1 MGILEFLDAIGASAR
16 APQAMAAMP
25 PRADAPRSPAPDPY
39 AFGDLT
45 SETARR
51 AYEDMLA
58 LAGMGGQATRSMLPE
73 SVNQY
78 VPDWLAQG
86 GDYGL
91 AGLTGLLGAAE
102 TGAGALG
109 EGVEAVQ
116 RGMGMDGRYA
126 PGGSARALQAD
137 LMGILEGSGFAP
149 EGRMVAGLA
158 EASSPLVRAGLT
170 DIIPNEYGGV
180 RLTRENAPLIGHHN
194 LSPKGVEVSSSIGGI
209 PMPSMA
215 ISRADYPLTNF
226 GDVTLLAKPG
236 MVTPSRNTGVWPT
249 DVYTGRQPRG
259 ELQFSNEKATT
270 AAMKADPNFGHMRDI
285 SYWMGSTNSFDDAN
299 RMMQTAQLG
308 ARAGIDPKSY
318 DKMFDY
324 VRDVQAKLGYSAFED
339 APSMPG
345 FEAYGGVE
353 RVLYPRDMFTASGN
367 RRKPVPYTLDAV
379 MGRMAK
385 DKAYTAGSE
394 GWDYGPASFRAIV
407 TPPFRSASEI
417 SAARGSIIPSDEM
430 ASYKGLLSSAYD
442 ETLKALDAT
451 QPPGRRRDATEALR
465 EIASGRNP
473 TWFGEIPP
481 EIKQNVRSLAEAARQ
496 LPTEYFEAKTKN
508 ALSLGDFPAAIVPE
522 GADQTADILRSS
534 GVKNI
539 LTYGTPE
546 ERIALFKR
554 FPELLFSLGGAVAVP
569 GLLAMQPDQGP
580 Q

>member
-1 MGILEFLDAIGASAR
+1 
-16 APQAMAAMP
+16 MAAMP

-45 SETARR
+45 TETARR

-58 LAGMGGQATRSMLPE
+58 LAGMGGAATRSMLPE

-91 AGLTGLLGAAE
+91 AGLTGLLGLAE
-102 TGAGALG
+102 TGAGAVG
-109 EGVEAVQ
+109 EGVEAAQ
-116 RGMGMDGRYA
+116 RGLGMDGRYA

-137 LMGILEGSGFAP
+137 LMGMLEGSGFAP

-158 EASSPLVRAGLT
+158 DAAGPQVRAGLM
-170 DIIPNEYGGV
+170 DFGPSEYGGV
-180 RLTRENAPLIGHHN
+180 NLPLTRENAPLIGHHN

-226 GDVTLLAKPG
+226 GDITLLAKPG
-236 MVTPSRNTGVWPT
+236 MVSPPRNTGVWPT

-259 ELQFSNEKATT
+259 ELQFSSEKAAT

-308 ARAGIDPKSY
+308 ARAGIDPKAYSG
-318 DKMFDY
+318 MFDY
-324 VRDVQAKLGYSAFED
+324 VRDVEAKLGYSAFED

-353 RVLYPRDMFTASGN
+353 RVLYPKEMFTQSGN
-367 RRKPVPYTLDAV
+367 RRKPVPYTLGSV
-379 MGRMAK
+379 MDRMSK
-385 DKAYTAGSE
+385 ERAYTAGSE

-407 TPPFRSASEI
+407 TPPFKSMNEI
-417 SAARGSIIPSDEM
+417 QAARGSIVTPDQMKETKD
-430 ASYKGLLSSAYD
+430 AFANAYGTILND
-442 ETLKALDAT
+442 VNAAYR
-451 QPPGRRRDATEALR
+451 GRGYADGTEAMR
-465 EIASGRNP
+465 ELAQGKNP
-473 TWFGEIPP
+473 TWFGDIPA
-481 EIKQNVRSLAEAARQ
+481 QTRQDVRSLAEITRG
-496 LPTEYFEAKTKN
+496 LPTEYFEAKPRT
-508 ALSLGDFPAAIVPE
+508 AYQLGDFPAAIVPE
-522 GADQTADILRSS
+522 GDIASADALRSA
-534 GVKNI
+534 GVRQV

-546 ERIALFKR
+546 ERVALFRR
-554 FPELLFSLGGAVAVP
+554 FPDLLFSGAAMGAP
-569 GLLAMQPDQGP
+569 LGLLAMQPEQE
-580 Q
+580 QY

>member
-1 MGILEFLDAIGASAR
+1 MGILEFLDSIDASAR
-16 APQAMAAMP
+16 KPRAIYAMP
-25 PRADAPRSPAPDPY
+25 PRADAPRSFAPDLY

-58 LAGMGGQATRSMLPE
+58 MAGMGGQATRSMLPE

-137 LMGILEGSGFAP
+137 LMGMLEGSGFAP

-215 ISRADYPLTNF
+215 ISRADYPLSNF
-226 GDVTLLAKPG
+226 GDITLLAKPG

-270 AAMKADPNFGHMRDI
+270 TAMKADPNFGHMRDI
-285 SYWMGSTNSFDDAN
+285 SYWMGSTNGFDDAN

-308 ARAGIDPKSY
+308 ARAGIDPKAYSG
-318 DKMFDY
+318 MFDY
-324 VRDVQAKLGYSAFED
+324 VRDVEAKLGYSAFED

-353 RVLYPRDMFTASGN
+353 RVLYPKDMFTQSGN
-367 RRKPVPYTLDAV
+367 RRKPVPYTLESAMD
-379 MGRMAK
+379 RMSK
-385 DKAYTAGSE
+385 ERAYTAGSE

-407 TPPFRSASEI
+407 TPPFKSMNEI
-417 SAARGSIIPSDEM
+417 QAARGSIVTPDQMKETKDAFSN
-430 ASYKGLLSSAYD
+430 AYGTILND
-442 ETLKALDAT
+442 VNAAYR
-451 QPPGRRRDATEALR
+451 GRGYPEGTEAMR
-465 EIASGRNP
+465 ELAQGKNP
-473 TWFGEIPP
+473 TWFGDIPA
-481 EIKQNVRSLAEAARQ
+481 QTRQDVRSLAEITRD
-496 LPTEYFEAKTKN
+496 LPTEYFEAKPRT
-508 ALSLGDFPAAIVPE
+508 AYRLEDFPAAIVPE
-522 GADQTADILRSS
+522 GDIASAEALRSA
-534 GVKNI
+534 GVREV

-546 ERIALFKR
+546 ERVALFKR

-569 GLLAMQPDQGP
+569 GLLAMQPNQGP